1 MQIDGKH
8 VVDVQANF
16 AVGGKFDASAMM
28 GQDFMAILRDM
39 SALQSERNLRNS
51 DHDRHH
57 VSFAYYNIE
66 DKSQDGSTEC
76 RLKGWG
82 CKV

>member
-16 AVGGKFDASAMM
+16 AGGGKFDASAMM

-39 SALQSERNLRNS
+39 IALQSERGLRNS
-51 DHDRHH
+51 VHYRHH
-57 VSFAYYNIE
+57 DFFAYYNK
-66 DKSQDGSTEC
+66 DN
-76 RLKGWG
+76 
-82 CKV
+82 